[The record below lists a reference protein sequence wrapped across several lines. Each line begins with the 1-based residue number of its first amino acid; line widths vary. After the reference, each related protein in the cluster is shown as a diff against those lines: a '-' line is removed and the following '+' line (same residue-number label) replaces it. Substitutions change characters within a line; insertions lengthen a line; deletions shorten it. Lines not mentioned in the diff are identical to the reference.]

1 MKIALFGLVM
11 MLISV
16 SAYADD
22 KEQQD
27 PNQKQQDKPQQEV
40 KLDMVSDTVG
50 QVFDKAN
57 AILSG
62 NLEVTMSPKV
72 DKRDD
77 YTINAMGQRVPTK
90 TAIKSGGALH
100 NDEPL

>member
-1 MKIALFGLVM
+1 MKLALLGIALIIM
-11 MLISV
+11 PA

-22 KEQQD
+22 KQRHD
-27 PNQKQQDKPQQEV
+27 PPPQEV
-40 KLDMVSDTVG
+40 KLDMVSDTVEAA
-50 QVFDKAN
+50 FSKAN

-62 NLEVTMSPKV
+62 NLEVTMSKKV

-77 YTINAMGQRVPTK
+77 YTINAMGQRVPK
-90 TAIKSGGALH
+90 ATAIHTGGALH

>member
-1 MKIALFGLVM
+1 MKIALLWLAM
-11 MLISV
+11 MLMSI

-22 KEQQD
+22 KQQ
-27 PNQKQQDKPQQEV
+27 QQQDKPQQEV

-50 QVFDKAN
+50 QVFNKAN

-62 NLEVTMSPKV
+62 NLEVTMSKKV

-77 YTINAMGQRVPTK
+77 YTINAMGQRVPKK

>member
-1 MKIALFGLVM
+1 MKIALLGFAM
-11 MLISV
+11 MLISI

-22 KEQQD
+22 NQ
-27 PNQKQQDKPQQEV
+27 QKQQDKPEQEV